1 MQDFTEGEERALG
14 LLLGAVKKL
23 LGRAGESSG

>member
-1 MQDFTEGEERALG
+1 MQDFTEGGRK
-14 LLLGAVKKL
+14 GAPARTGSCKKL